1 MQLYVK
7 SQKADLVSYTMPNR
21 DHYCSAGYRSQG
33 VLASYGPEDEEALAI
48 LRSKSANF
56 SLVDLSSCS
65 LENKLRA
72 RMRGIRRTPTIVL
85 NDGSKIE
92 GISRIR
98 DYMEAL
104 HQDDH

>member
-7 SQKADLVSYTMPNR
+7 SQKTDVVSYTMPNR

-33 VLASYGPEDEEALAI
+33 LLSSYGPDDEEALTI

-56 SLVDLSSCS
+56 SLVDLSSCP
-65 LENKLRA
+65 LENKLMA
-72 RMRGIRRTPTIVL
+72 RMSGIKKTPTLVL

-92 GISRIR
+92 GIDKIK
-98 DYMEAL
+98 DYMKTL
-104 HQDDH
+104 H